1 MKMLVRAAALIVGL
15 ISASVAL
22 ADTADR
28 GAEGTDSKTEVK
40 SELSRPVVRGAI
52 VYKYYCTLCHGERG
66 DGLSRAKR
74 LHGPENLSIGA
85 GSATY
90 YEEIIRRGGAAM
102 GKSPFMPVWQ
112 DELSDEQITDVAA
125 YLSVVRSPVARGEA
139 AFKANCILCH
149 GVRGDGKGRASVL
162 YNPPPTDLTRSDKND
177 MYKEMI
183 ITLGGKAM
191 GRSDAMPVWGEQISE
206 QEIKDLVAYLRTLL
220 VK

>member
-1 MKMLVRAAALIVGL
+1 MKLLVAAAAFSIGL
-15 ISASVAL
+15 LSAG
-22 ADTADR
+22 TAAA
-28 GAEGTDSKTEVK
+28 GASDQSGKETDSKTEIK

-52 VYKYYCTLCHGERG
+52 VYKYYCTLCHGEAG

-74 LHGPENLSIGA
+74 LHEPEKLAIGA

-90 YEEIIRRGGAAM
+90 YEQIIRMGGAAL

-112 DELSDEQITDVAA
+112 DELSDEQIADVVA
-125 YLSVVRSPVARGEA
+125 YLGVVRSPIERGEA
-139 AFKANCILCH
+139 VFKANCILCH
-149 GVRGDGKGRASVL
+149 GVRGDGKGRASIL
-162 YNPPPTDLTRSDKND
+162 YNPPPADLTRSDKND

-191 GRSDAMPVWGEQISE
+191 GRSDAMPIWGGQISE
-206 QEIKDLVAYLRTLL
+206 QEIKDLVVYLRTLL